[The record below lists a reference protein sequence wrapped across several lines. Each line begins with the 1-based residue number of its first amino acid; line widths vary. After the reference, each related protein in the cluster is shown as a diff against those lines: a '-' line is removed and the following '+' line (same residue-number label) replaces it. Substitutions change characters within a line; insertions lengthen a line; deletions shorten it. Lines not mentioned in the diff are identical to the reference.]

1 MKIIAITGMPWSG
14 KSEAVRIAKEQGMP
28 VVRMGDLV
36 WEVTK
41 TQGLDLTEE
50 NVGRIAHEMRNKYGN
65 DIWAQK
71 TVEKVKKPP
80 SSHLI
85 LIDGIRT
92 LDEVRYFKKTLSED
106 FVLIAVDA
114 SDETRYKRAKIR
126 GRADDTV
133 DVEVMKE
140 RDRRELGWGL
150 GEVIAAAD
158 IVIVNEHDITEFRN
172 KISTVFARLMKR

>member
-1 MKIIAITGMPWSG
+1 MPWSG
-14 KSEAVRIAKEQGMP
+14 KSEAVRIAKEQGIP

-36 WEVTK
+36 WEETK
-41 TQGLDLTEE
+41 AQGLDLTDE
-50 NVGRIAHEMRNKYGN
+50 NVGRIAHEMRNKYGS

-71 TVEKVKKPP
+71 TVENIKKAP

-92 LDEVRYFKKTLSED
+92 LDEVSYFKKTLSED

-114 SDETRYKRAKIR
+114 SDETRYKRAKAR

-133 DVEVMKE
+133 EVEVMKE
-140 RDRRELGWGL
+140 RDRRECGWGL

-158 IVIVNEHDITEFRN
+158 IVIINEQDIDTFRREIT
-172 KISTVFARLMKR
+172 KVFDRVLKR